1 MSNQK
6 EKNGRGDK
14 KKSYVPLED
23 FDYFK
28 FCNVSK
34 CEVYHAD
41 GFNLKLMFNDV
52 QLCLKSCLHSFELLH
67 MSAVIQYLNNA
78 TCSLMLLTY
87 S

>member
-1 MSNQK
+1 MGEEIK
-6 EKNGRGDK
+6 KNHMCHSK
-14 KKSYVPLED
+14 T
-23 FDYFK
+23 DYFK
-28 FCNVSK
+28 SCNVSN

-41 GFNLKLMFNDV
+41 GFNFKLMFNDV

-67 MSAVIQYLNNA
+67 MSAVIQDLNNA